1 MSKCLE
7 FGPDQDFK
15 PRKPQAVEISG
26 SQLCFLHP
34 AGDVEAEKDEKPSPK
49 IPSRLLP
56 FPPPLFSS
64 SPAPSPECPSSN
76 QGWNEDEELWGC
88 SCWHL
93 GLHSQRGRVIT
104 QPALL
109 GLPGLPGGE
118 KLQGEL
124 QRENRL
130 KIRFGVSRRRSG

>member
-34 AGDVEAEKDEKPSPK
+34 AGDVEVEKDEKPSPK
-49 IPSRLLP
+49 IPSQLLP

-64 SPAPSPECPSSN
+64 I
-76 QGWNEDEELWGC
+76 
-88 SCWHL
+88 
-93 GLHSQRGRVIT
+93 SQ
-104 QPALL
+104 P
-109 GLPGLPGGE
+109 
-118 KLQGEL
+118 
-124 QRENRL
+124 
-130 KIRFGVSRRRSG
+130 